1 LQRLEQRLQSLAAQ
15 LLNIGCAFAAFTR
28 RSVGQRCRWF
38 AVTALDERR
47 ALRRGRSVSGRRG
60 HVAATAEAMSDAVQA
75 QSKNDAD
82 DATYGQRDADAA
94 NLQPAPVVLAP
105 DAAAA
110 RQHPD
115 QSVEPIRRTGTQRK
129 TDTPAT
135 ATPAVEED
143 YE

>member
-1 LQRLEQRLQSLAAQ
+1 
-15 LLNIGCAFAAFTR
+15 
-28 RSVGQRCRWF
+28 
-38 AVTALDERR
+38 
-47 ALRRGRSVSGRRG
+47 
-60 HVAATAEAMSDAVQA
+60 VAALFLAGAAMWLQQPGAMSDAVQA

-82 DATYGQRDADAA
+82 DGTYGQRDVDAA